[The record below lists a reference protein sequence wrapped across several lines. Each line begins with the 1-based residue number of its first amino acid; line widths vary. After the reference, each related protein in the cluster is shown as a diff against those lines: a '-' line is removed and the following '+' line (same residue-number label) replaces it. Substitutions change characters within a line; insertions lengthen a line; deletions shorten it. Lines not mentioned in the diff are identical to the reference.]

1 MPSSR
6 VTSSYRGLAKAA
18 VQAILQL
25 GCQGE
30 MQLHSWELNLAK
42 LPLAQNTTKPH
53 GTEPLNMHFQRSE
66 VVPVVQG
73 KATRQE
79 RKVPEEQQEEGRRPV
94 SG

>member
-42 LPLAQNTTKPH
+42 NTTKPH

-73 KATRQE
+73 KAARQE